1 MIEYP
6 HNFSHA
12 IMFHHFYDEK
22 HPKGQGAIN
31 SEEFEQILDWLNNHY
46 LINDAPEYLEKL
58 LNNDLHETDICLSFD
73 DALLCQYD
81 IALPILNKKD
91 IKAFFF
97 VYSSPFG
104 GDPDYLEIF
113 RYFRTVVFED
123 MEDFY
128 ECFFKEFKKS
138 KYVSGQN
145 FKNIMPTEYL
155 DEFSFYSFNDRLF
168 RYLRDEVLKP
178 KNYKKLMMEIM
189 DKKEFNVNE
198 VPDILWL
205 SNEHLKEIENNGHI
219 IGLHSNSHPMK
230 INDLD
235 VLEQKEEYKK
245 NVTHLRSILNQ
256 DIISMSH
263 PCGNYDSNTLKILQD
278 LGIKI
283 GFRSNTSIE
292 SIKSNLEIPREDH
305 ANILKLIQK

>member
-1 MIEYP
+1 MTQYP
-6 HNFSHA
+6 HDFSHA
-12 IMFHHFYDEK
+12 VMFHHFHDEK
-22 HPKGQGAIN
+22 HPKGQGAIC
-31 SEEFEQILDWLNNHY
+31 SEEFEQILDWLSDHY
-46 LINDAPEYLEKL
+46 QINDAHAYLEKV
-58 LNNDLHETDICLSFD
+58 LNNNLHKTDICLSFD

-81 IALPILNKKD
+81 IALPVLKRKD

-104 GDPDYLEIF
+104 GNPDYLEIF
-113 RYFRTVVFED
+113 RYFRTIAFED

-128 ECFFKEFKKS
+128 DYFFREFKKS
-138 KYVSGQN
+138 KYVSSPN
-145 FKNIMPTEYL
+145 FKNIMPIDYL
-155 DEFSFYSFNDRLF
+155 DEFSFYSFNDKLF

-178 KNYKKLMMEIM
+178 NNYKKLMMKIM
-189 DKKEFNVNE
+189 DKKEFNVKE
-198 VPDILWL
+198 VPNILWL
-205 SNEHLKEIENNGHI
+205 SNNHLKEIENSGHI

-230 INDLD
+230 IDDLD
-235 VLEQKEEYKK
+235 ILEQKEEYQK
-245 NVTHLRSILNQ
+245 NVNHLRSILNQ

-305 ANILKLIQK
+305 ANILKVIQK